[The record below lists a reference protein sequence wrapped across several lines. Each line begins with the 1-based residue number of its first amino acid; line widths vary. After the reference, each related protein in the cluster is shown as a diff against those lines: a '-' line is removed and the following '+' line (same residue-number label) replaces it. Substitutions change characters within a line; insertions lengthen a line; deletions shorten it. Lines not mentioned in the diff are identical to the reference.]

1 MTPRVELKAIELLQ
15 TGQLVTKYTLAELA
29 PCHQRTAQRTLSKLH
44 KMKFMRIDDWIA
56 HYYKWIPQYS
66 IAATENARKPKPKTN
81 AQRSRKYYNN
91 PDHYIH
97 RINAQRAKY
106 WDRRNKITLTSQE
119 SRLSSK
125 LDRILH
131 GM

>member
-1 MTPRVELKAIELLQ
+1 MTPRVELKAIEMLQ
-15 TGQLVTKYTLAELA
+15 SGQLVTKYTLAEIA

-44 KMKFMRIDDWIA
+44 KMKFMRVDQWVA

-81 AQRSRKYYNN
+81 AQRSRKYYSN
-91 PDHYIH
+91 PDNYIN
-97 RINAQRAKY
+97 RLNYKRVKY
-106 WDRRNKITLTSQE
+106 WDAKIKSTQAFQGLP
-119 SRLSSK
+119 LSSK